1 MFPHQIIWSG
11 LLTSYMVFF
20 PYKPSTVWYIY
31 GNPHFLLP
39 LDSLHTSYNNN
50 TQLDPRLWKPLHCL
64 RLSISASRS
73 NSARAAAQVFCWH
86 GPMFQRSRRR
96 SSGRGSASD
105 VRAAERDLRDPG
117 TQGPWKLMTLPGP
130 RNFPKRPKLRTHPI
144 RCFENLSVINIHPY
158 INHVYIFIYNM
169 YRHRHIIS
177 IFHGLIM
184 LNPPLTEATFFMEH
198 WAPGPGLHPGSGQ
211 QLQGRTAEASLT
223 RDRLVGL
230 HPQGKPIGKPM
241 GNTCQGWIARNLTT
255 GLGVVINLGKA
266 TRRFG
271 GSSAR
276 DWWNYFRDWFS
287 MPPIWRKEKRHQRS
301 WEFTNN

>member
-1 MFPHQIIWSG
+1 METPISCFPWIPCTLHITTTRSLIQDSG
-11 LLTSYMVFF
+11 S
-20 PYKPSTVWYIY
+20 PSTVWGYQ
-31 GNPHFLLP
+31 FQLP
-39 LDSLHTSYNNN
+39 DLTL
-50 TQLDPRLWKPLHCL
+50 PRP
-64 RLSISASRS
+64 
-73 NSARAAAQVFCWH
+73 
-86 GPMFQRSRRR
+86 PPR
-96 SSGRGSASD
+96 SSVGTAPCSSEVAVDLRAD
-105 VRAAERDLRDPG
+105 VRYPMVAPLRGTSG
-117 TQGPWKLMTLPGP
+117 TQKFSKTPQAS
-130 RNFPKRPKLRTHPI
+130 NAPI

-287 MPPIWRKEKRHQRS
+287 MPPIWRREKRHQRS